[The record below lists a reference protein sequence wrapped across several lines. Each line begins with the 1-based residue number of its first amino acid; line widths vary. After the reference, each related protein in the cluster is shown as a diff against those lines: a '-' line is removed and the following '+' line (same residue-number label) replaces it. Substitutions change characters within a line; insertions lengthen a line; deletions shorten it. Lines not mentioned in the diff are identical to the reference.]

1 MNEKI
6 AASRAPAVALRH
18 SSAQITYAFA
28 ISRRSLPAELP
39 QWPFAMALRGSPTS
53 PRYNQE
59 RPCLGWSC
67 LKLLSQ
73 FGIRLVLTL
82 TFSKSI
88 TASCSPRPGSTRWFC
103 RHNSHWQ
110 FGIRGSRH
118 WPSMAIRMASYR
130 GRVRS
135 KVVDPMILFA
145 VLPSA
150 RWSSSAPWL
159 RALGQRGSCWAFE
172 GNIRDTKTAID
183 GATEFTGAFNSEIE
197 VRQWL

>member
-1 MNEKI
+1 
-6 AASRAPAVALRH
+6 
-18 SSAQITYAFA
+18 
-28 ISRRSLPAELP
+28 
-39 QWPFAMALRGSPTS
+39 MALRGSPTS
-53 PRYNQE
+53 SRYNQE
-59 RPCLGWSC
+59 RSCLGWSC

-103 RHNSHWQ
+103 RHNFHWQ

-145 VLPSA
+145 VLPLLGGAALRLGSGLWVNAVPAGHSKAISA
-150 RWSSSAPWL
+150 TQRLPSMAPQSSSAPSTL
-159 RALGQRGSCWAFE
+159 RL
-172 GNIRDTKTAID
+172 RDANGFKVPD
-183 GATEFTGAFNSEIE
+183 KSVCGYRATNNGEC
-197 VRQWL
+197 